1 MHTTTLVPNR
11 IKKKAYFTMALL
23 IAGSNILLVGCAIKK
38 PYRGFLMVEKPP
50 IRIIV
55 IDADKDIDPDLVD
68 SVTDMAMLVPYRK
81 TEFNPK
87 TEIGVRTD
95 YRHDF
100 SDVIERKI
108 DAKLKVKN

>member
-1 MHTTTLVPNR
+1 MHTTPLVSNK

-23 IAGSNILLVGCAIKK
+23 IAGSNILLVGCVSKK

-55 IDADKDIDPDLVD
+55 IDADKDIDSDLVD
-68 SVTDMAMLVPYRK
+68 SVTDMAMLVPYKR
-81 TEFNPK
+81 TQFNPT
-87 TEIGVRTD
+87 TEIGVHTD
-95 YRHDF
+95 YKHDF